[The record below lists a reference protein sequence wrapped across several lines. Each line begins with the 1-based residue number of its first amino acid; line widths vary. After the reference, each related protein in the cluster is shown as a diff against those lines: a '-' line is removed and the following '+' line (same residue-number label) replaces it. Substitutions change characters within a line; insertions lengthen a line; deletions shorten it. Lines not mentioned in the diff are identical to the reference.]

1 MSGVS
6 RRAGVASNP
15 AVETSLRF
23 FGHDDPKDQVEN
35 GARERSEEG

>member
-1 MSGVS
+1 MEEVS

-15 AVETSLRF
+15 AVEINLRF

-35 GARERSEEG
+35 GARERSEDS

>member
-1 MSGVS
+1 MDVVS

-15 AVETSLRF
+15 AVEINLRF

-35 GARERSEEG
+35 GARERGKDG